1 MRLAALGHACPAL
14 VSEPPALNT
23 PRINPVQMPKELRD
37 VKIAILTCPFEP
49 PKPKTKHK
57 VEIDTVEKFEALR
70 KAEQQYFI
78 DMVKACKEAGALRAL
93 VVRRAWSS
101 WESGCALVTKPQLSS
116 SRRPSPLSTHQPS
129 RLDPSQPTKPTN
141 QP

>member
-1 MRLAALGHACPAL
+1 MHTSHIYPPTIPATHQTRPPTH
-14 VSEPPALNT
+14 PPA
-23 PRINPVQMPKELRD
+23 RQ
-37 VKIAILTCPFEP
+37 
-49 PKPKTKHK
+49 
-57 VEIDTVEKFEALR
+57 VEIDTVEKFETLR

-141 QP
+141 PNHQPTQTNPIPPPPRRRPGHLPVGL